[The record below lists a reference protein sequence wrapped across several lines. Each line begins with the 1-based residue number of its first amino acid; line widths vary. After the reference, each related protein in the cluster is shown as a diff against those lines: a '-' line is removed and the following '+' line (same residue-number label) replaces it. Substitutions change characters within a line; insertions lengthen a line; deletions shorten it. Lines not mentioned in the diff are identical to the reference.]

1 MTNNIEETTPSNK
14 KLWFILAGIS
24 ITVIGITLA
33 IFGISSSASERD
45 SNNSNVSQSDD
56 QTSVAGKAPTIET
69 VETTANAK
77 ELTFTIRVQDVDTA
91 KWAIEYEI
99 MDQDRVVKDSG
110 KVREAAF
117 DTSFKVGSSAYYRVR
132 VRAANDEGKK
142 TAWSENYT
150 VKLSELEGMKTVEP
164 AQEYYQT
171 GWATG
176 TDTTLAGVK
185 EAIET
190 AWDITELSRQE
201 AVTNGCIP
209 INTGDMNPKLLLP
222 PLPSV
227 LPNEVT
233 LKYMTNDWNGSTV
246 SITYL
251 WCS

>member
-1 MTNNIEETTPSNK
+1 MTNNIEETKPSNK

-33 IFGISSSASERD
+33 IFGMSSNASDKESND
-45 SNNSNVSQSDD
+45 SNLSQNEDRSI
-56 QTSVAGKAPTIET
+56 TSTKAPAIEA

-77 ELTFTIRVQDVDTA
+77 ELTFSIKVKDIDIS
-91 KWAIEYEI
+91 KWVIEYEI

-110 KVREAAF
+110 KARQ
-117 DTSFKVGSSAYYRVR
+117 TSFDASVTVSSSAYYRVR

-150 VKLSELEGMKTVEP
+150 VKLAELEGMKTVEP
-164 AQEYYQT
+164 APEYYQT

-176 TDTTLAGVK
+176 TDITLAGAK
-185 EAIET
+185 EAVET
-190 AWDITELSRQE
+190 AWDITEISRQQ
-201 AVTNGCIP
+201 AVTECLP
-209 INTGDMNPKLLLP
+209 INTGDMSSKLLLP

-251 WCS
+251 WCQ